1 MSGRNRKEEFQVAK
15 SRSDSSVLVPG
26 APTIEAITRKMK
38 GGGFAIGHDGTFG
51 PISGASKGIQS
62 AFGEDSTDTRQKHRR
77 WTPTRVVGEI
87 ATVQMVSEMEMKG
100 RLTDEFLKDALVAD
114 LDATVGEMITT
125 SQGAMDLLEKVRLD
139 IDVGLADVPL
149 LYQPLF
155 ERIDGPFPGGSVQ
168 IGGDVLFDAN
178 VVFQQKFEAGE
189 IIFGTLAR
197 TGAPTFVPIQ
207 TYAAGFEW
215 TEDMIEFDRSYEI
228 GMNARAFGR
237 AYNYLL
243 NHLHLSPIIAFTY
256 GGGNST
262 AAVSGNG
269 SLQAN
274 TLVGFQN
281 AYRTAALAVPQR
293 VPTWILANE
302 ADRFQIEDAL
312 LTPVIDGNGNPMRR
326 VPVEGII
333 YYNGATL
340 TNGVKNYTYPG
351 VTAGTCYFIT
361 PRLRMKELVHHDLRV
376 DVGPADISRLVEGQQ
391 VARTRRGAYMDIANS
406 VQKVTLATSST

>member
-1 MSGRNRKEEFQVAK
+1 MGK
-15 SRSDSSVLVPG
+15 RSNGSDILVPD
-26 APTIEAITRKMK
+26 APTIEAITRRLP
-38 GGGFAIGHDGTFG
+38 GGGFAIGHDGRFG
-51 PISGASKGIQS
+51 PLDKTSMSLASVH
-62 AFGEDSTDTRQKHRR
+62 GEDSPASNLHHRR
-77 WTPTRVVGEI
+77 WRPSRVVGEI
-87 ATVQMVSEMEMKG
+87 ATVQAMIASEMQG
-100 RLTDEFLKDALVAD
+100 QVDDFLKDAMEID
-114 LDATVGEMITT
+114 LLKPVQEMITT

-139 IDVGLADVPL
+139 IDVGLAEIPL

-155 ERIDGPFPGGSVQ
+155 ERINGPFPGGSVQ
-168 IGGDVLFDAN
+168 IGGDILFDAN

-189 IIFGTLAR
+189 IVFGTLAKS
-197 TGAPTFVPIQ
+197 GAPTFVGIQ
-207 TYAAGFEW
+207 TYAAAFEW

-228 GMNARAFGR
+228 GMNSRAFGR

-256 GGGNST
+256 AGGNTT
-262 AAVSGNG
+262 AAVSGQG

-293 VPTWILANE
+293 IPTWILANE

-312 LTPVIDGNGNPMRR
+312 LTPVIDANGNPLRR
-326 VPVEGII
+326 VPIEGII
-333 YYNGATL
+333 YYNGATV
-340 TNGVKNYTYPG
+340 TNGVKNYVYPG

-376 DVGPADISRLVEGQQ
+376 DIGPADISRLIEGQQ
-391 VARTRRGAYMDIANS
+391 VARTRRGSYMDIANS
-406 VQKVTLATSST
+406 VQKVTLATATT